1 MLIFMSSIY
10 AQENDVK
17 STTTTNK
24 IKTKFGDLIIAQ
36 STGNGTKFTQIS
48 SFILFPDDCEVQQ
61 ETVYVN
67 FDVDSNCLI
76 SSYEMDKKGK
86 SNCAITTIK
95 NFCDELIV
103 TMKKEN
109 LINIFDKSGCFRLPF
124 KIQTSQE

>member
-1 MLIFMSSIY
+1 MSSVY

-17 STTTTNK
+17 SIRTTNK
-24 IKTKFGDLIIAQ
+24 IKTKYGDLIVSQ

-48 SFILFPDDCEVQQ
+48 SFIHFFEDCEVQK

-67 FDVDSNCLI
+67 FNIDSDCLI

-95 NFCDELIV
+95 NFCDELIYI
-103 TMKKEN
+103 MKKEN
-109 LINIFDKSGCFRLPF
+109 LINVFDKSGCFRLPF
-124 KIQTSQE
+124 TIQSSQE